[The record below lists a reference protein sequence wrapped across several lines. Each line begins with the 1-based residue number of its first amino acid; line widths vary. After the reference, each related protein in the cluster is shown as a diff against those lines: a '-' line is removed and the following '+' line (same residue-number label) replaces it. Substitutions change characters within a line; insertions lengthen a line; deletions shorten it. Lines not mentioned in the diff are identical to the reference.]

1 MNERDYLTRY
11 EFEAWQKIIEN
22 RFDFRNKNSEQ
33 IVEEIKSELSR
44 IKDKFDVALLFLTGN
59 LIFLGLIAITLL
71 SMRKIGR

>member
-44 IKDKFDVALLFLTGN
+44 IKDKFDIALLFLTGN

-71 SMRKIGR
+71 SMRKIGG

>member
-33 IVEEIKSELSR
+33 IVEEIKSELTK
-44 IKDKFDVALLFLTGN
+44 IKDKFDIALLFLTGN

-71 SMRKIGR
+71 SMRKIGG

>member
-33 IVEEIKSELSR
+33 IVEEIKSELTR
-44 IKDKFDVALLFLTGN
+44 IKDKFDIALLFLTGN

-71 SMRKIGR
+71 SMRKIGG